1 MTNIT
6 IKGLRKAAGMTQKE
20 LADAIG
26 IDRSSIGKYETGT
39 QPSSEVLMK
48 LASFFNVSMDYLYG
62 ISEEDI
68 FRAKDQAEVR
78 VLRLFR
84 KTDRLP
90 LEKRMEIA
98 DYIGATIDMYLK
110 ALGLDS
116 RGLADVG
123 RPYSSGRL
131 RLYAPPG
138 KPHPVAR

>member
-1 MTNIT
+1 MANIT

-116 RGLADVG
+116 RD
-123 RPYSSGRL
+123 
-131 RLYAPPG
+131 
-138 KPHPVAR
+138 

>member
-90 LEKRMEIA
+90 LEKQLGNCR
-98 DYIGATIDMYLK
+98 TISAPPSDMYLK

-116 RGLADVG
+116 RD
-123 RPYSSGRL
+123 
-131 RLYAPPG
+131 
-138 KPHPVAR
+138 

>member
-1 MTNIT
+1 MNFIHYNKIIDKITGDPYDKYT

-116 RGLADVG
+116 RD
-123 RPYSSGRL
+123 
-131 RLYAPPG
+131 
-138 KPHPVAR
+138 